1 MSMQTQEI
9 RASDL
14 VNRPKSLAETY
25 TAVGADDRDLG
36 LGRAV
41 TEKSRGRLLNR
52 DGSFNVRRLGQSFAE
67 RFAPYHEILALS
79 WPRFLG
85 AVGSFYLGINLIF
98 AAAYWSLGPD
108 ALSGTTG
115 DSPLERL
122 GHAFFFSVQTFATI
136 GYGQIGPSSLAAN
149 VLTVIEA
156 LVGLLCVALLTGLFF
171 ARFARPTAAIRFSK
185 PLLIT
190 PYGDGLSLQFRMAN
204 QRSSELI
211 ELNVRVLFARF
222 ETAADGRRLR
232 RFTELKLERDSV
244 MFFPL
249 AWTIVHPI
257 NRESPIAGLAM
268 DQLEAMQAEFLVL
281 VKGTDET
288 FATEVHARTSY
299 RPADIVSGA
308 RFSDITDSTA
318 ADGHM
323 TIDLSRMD
331 TLQRV

>member
-14 VNRPKSLAETY
+14 VNRPKAQSEIY
-25 TAVGADDRDLG
+25 TAPGADDRDLG
-36 LGRAV
+36 LGRVV
-41 TEKSRGRLLNR
+41 TETSRGRLLNR

-85 AVGSFYLGINLIF
+85 AVGSFYLGINLVF
-98 AAAYWSLGPD
+98 AAAYWLLGPN
-108 ALSGTTG
+108 ALSGTAG
-115 DSPLERL
+115 DTPLERL

-136 GYGQIGPSSLAAN
+136 GYGQIGPASLAAN
-149 VLTVIEA
+149 IVTVVEA

-185 PLLIT
+185 ALLIT

-211 ELNVRVLFARF
+211 ELRVRVLFARF
-222 ETAADGRRLR
+222 ETAPDGRRLR
-232 RFTELKLERDSV
+232 RFTELALERDRV
-244 MFFPL
+244 TFFPL
-249 AWTIVHPI
+249 AWTVVHPI
-257 NRESPIAGLAM
+257 TQESPIAGLAV

-299 RPADIVSGA
+299 RPADLVVGA
-308 RFSDITDSTA
+308 RFTDITDSGSS
-318 ADGHM
+318 DGHL
-323 TIDLSRMD
+323 TIDLSRLD
-331 TLQRV
+331 SLQRV